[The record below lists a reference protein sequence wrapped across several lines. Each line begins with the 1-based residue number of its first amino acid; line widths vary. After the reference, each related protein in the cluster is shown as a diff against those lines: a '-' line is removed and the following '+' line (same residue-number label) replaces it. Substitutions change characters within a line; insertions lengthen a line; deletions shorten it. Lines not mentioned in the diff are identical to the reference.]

1 VLIETVF
8 HVLSLYTVVMPVRD
22 PESKRTIE
30 ESLGIIYL
38 IHTSLTRI
46 SDGPQVMLS
55 LLTVSVRRH
64 VLNLYIAE
72 VETAKMLAMI
82 SFIFHIF

>member
-1 VLIETVF
+1 MF
-8 HVLSLYTVVMPVRD
+8 HVLFLYNVVISVRD

>member
-1 VLIETVF
+1 MDSINWTYVLFETVF
-8 HVLSLYTVVMPVRD
+8 HVLSLYTVVIPVRD
-22 PESKRTIE
+22 PESKRTIPR
-30 ESLGIIYL
+30 IIYL

-46 SDGPQVMLS
+46 SDWPQVMLS

-72 VETAKMLAMI
+72 VETAKCWR
-82 SFIFHIF
+82 